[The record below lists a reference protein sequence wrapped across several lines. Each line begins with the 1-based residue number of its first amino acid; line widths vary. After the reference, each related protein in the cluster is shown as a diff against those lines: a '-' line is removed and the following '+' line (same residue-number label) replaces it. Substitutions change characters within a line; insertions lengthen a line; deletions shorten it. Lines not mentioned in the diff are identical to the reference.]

1 MKQRD
6 QFLSSRLSH
15 KRVNYIPF
23 FFALESNPEAISIG
37 STSKTHLQ
45 FCTST
50 SVHPQRHPGPST
62 DLPPGLSALTGF
74 YSTPANLQSIVL
86 AAGSEL
92 PKKM

>member
-6 QFLSSRLSH
+6 KFLSSRLSH
-15 KRVNYIPF
+15 KQVIYIPF

-37 STSKTHLQ
+37 STS
-45 FCTST
+45 T

-62 DLPPGLSALTGF
+62 DLLPGLSALTGF